1 LNVDTFLTLAKM
13 QEMDRE
19 MRLLTRKGDYDSY
32 VEVAKRFDEI
42 QSRLLKGLL
51 KQSRSGID
59 VRASLLAVARQS
71 EMHSKHSGSEP

>member
-1 LNVDTFLTLAKM
+1 MNVDTFLTLAKM